1 MSFENYARPGRCEVC
16 GKKTD
21 VVVGASTMGAVSFA
35 YCKDCL
41 EAGAEPYGAMVS
53 YIACAGR
60 FPDDIHESYREIV
73 RSTLAYLGKSEEQF
87 IAAVD
92 SEIRE
97 MDELYALYANAQEEV
112 ENNGFGDSAGGWHE
126 DGGGWNPNGEFCG
139 ECSNSDCSR
148 CGVWEDRQQ

>member
-1 MSFENYARPGRCEVC
+1 MSFQDFCKPGRCEVC

-35 YCKDCL
+35 YCQDCL
-41 EAGAEPYGAMVS
+41 NAGAEPYGAMVS

-87 IAAVD
+87 MAAVD
-92 SEIRE
+92 REIRE
-97 MDELYALYANAQEEV
+97 MDELYALYATAQAEQA
-112 ENNGFGDSAGGWHE
+112 SAG
-126 DGGGWNPNGEFCG
+126 DDEFG
-139 ECSNSDCSR
+139 
-148 CGVWEDRQQ
+148 